1 MKLNCKVYLTY
12 KNHLLYNKNIKL
24 LCMEDIMSKHINL
37 ILMGLYTVTLIIGL
51 IYNASILTNVST
63 ALAVFTFLFVQIQDV
78 NKPLDEREKLIIERA
93 SSISFQIVLALL
105 VVFSVV
111 TDFFDILEFIT
122 LPNFLSI
129 LMGLGFMTFVSMY
142 EYYKQKY

>member
-1 MKLNCKVYLTY
+1 
-12 KNHLLYNKNIKL
+12 
-24 LCMEDIMSKHINL
+24 MEDIMSKHINL

-63 ALAVFTFLFVQIQDV
+63 ALAVFTFLFVQNQDV
-78 NKPLDEREKLIIERA
+78 NKPIDEREKLIIERA